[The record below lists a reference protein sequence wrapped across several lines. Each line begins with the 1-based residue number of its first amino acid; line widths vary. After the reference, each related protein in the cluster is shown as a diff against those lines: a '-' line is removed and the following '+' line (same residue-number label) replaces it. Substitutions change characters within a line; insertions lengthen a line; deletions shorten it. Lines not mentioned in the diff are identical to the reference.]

1 MKILLIVL
9 VVLAAA
15 LVAAAYALY
24 RLVFMVCRG
33 KTLNARRVPKG
44 EQYAAV
50 RTRMLQLID
59 SAAAIPCEPVE
70 TKSFDGLTLRA
81 KYYETAP
88 GAPIQIMFHGYRS
101 AGVRDFCGGLP
112 QAIRDGYNILL
123 VDQRAHGKSDG
134 KCLTFGV
141 LERRD
146 CLSWIEYANARF
158 GTKTSITL
166 VGVSMGA
173 ATVLMASALE
183 LPANVTGIIADCG
196 YSSPEAII
204 RKVSRDRKCPDR
216 LLFPLVSLGAK
227 LFGHFDPRSASA
239 EEALRH
245 CKIPVLFLH
254 GEDDR
259 FVPCEMSRINC
270 AACASEKTLVTFP
283 GAGHA
288 LSFLI
293 NEAKYTSATHDF
305 LEKTN
310 PIS

>member
-1 MKILLIVL
+1 
-9 VVLAAA
+9 
-15 LVAAAYALY
+15 
-24 RLVFMVCRG
+24 
-33 KTLNARRVPKG
+33 
-44 EQYAAV
+44 
-50 RTRMLQLID
+50 
-59 SAAAIPCEPVE
+59 
-70 TKSFDGLTLRA
+70 
-81 KYYETAP
+81 
-88 GAPIQIMFHGYRS
+88 
-101 AGVRDFCGGLP
+101 
-112 QAIRDGYNILL
+112 
-123 VDQRAHGKSDG
+123 
-134 KCLTFGV
+134 
-141 LERRD
+141 
-146 CLSWIEYANARF
+146 
-158 GTKTSITL
+158 
-166 VGVSMGA
+166 
-173 ATVLMASALE
+173 MASALE

-196 YSSPEAII
+196 DPSPEAII

-227 LFGHFDPRSASA
+227 LFGRFDPRSASA

-283 GAGHA
+283 CAGHA

-310 PIS
+310 PIR